1 MAEVILETPR
11 LVLRRFRDSDLPT
24 WLEHMNTSQ
33 VRAHLGGADSLE
45 RATERFER
53 QKASW
58 TDEGGGWL
66 VVGRRSDNAL
76 LGNCGFGA
84 TISEKAPEEMRDGHE
99 IGWALR
105 RDSWG
110 KGYAG
115 EAAAGLLDMIFE
127 HFGLERVYSQ
137 TSEANRGS
145 WRVMERLG
153 FERLAHLDYDDP
165 DFRPEENPTKVY
177 GITRE
182 AWKAQWKGA
191 NG

>member
-1 MAEVILETPR
+1 MAEIVLETPR
-11 LVLRRFRDSDLPT
+11 LALRRFRDNDLSA
-24 WLEHMNTSQ
+24 WLEHMNTPQ
-33 VRAHLGGADSLE
+33 VRAHLGGKDSPE
-45 RATERFER
+45 KAAERFER

-66 VVGRRSDNAL
+66 IVERREDGAL
-76 LGNCGFGA
+76 LGNCGFSA
-84 TISEKAPEEMRDGHE
+84 SISEKAPEEMLGGHE

-110 KGYAG
+110 QGYAS
-115 EAAAGLLDMIFE
+115 EAASGLLDLIFDR
-127 HFGLERVYSQ
+127 FGLGQVYSQ

-165 DFRPEENPTKVY
+165 DFPPEENPTKVY
-177 GITRE
+177 RLTRSQWE
-182 AWKAQWKGA
+182 ARHG
-191 NG
+191 